1 MTEAE
6 VLDAQKTQ
14 FVSIQILRAS
24 RVLKRQ
30 ANRIIA
36 AHSDL
41 ALVEWQ
47 VLSTIV
53 TQEGEPGGAEVS
65 RLHDRAAIDKAQF
78 SRGLTSLIQRG
89 FVEKLPH
96 KLDRRK
102 SIVKTLPEGQAAYD
116 ALMPHMVNRDIAV
129 RSALTQHEQKML
141 TSILKKIEAAV
152 E

>member
-1 MTEAE
+1 MDERE
-6 VLDAQKTQ
+6 VLDAQETQ

-30 ANRIIA
+30 ANKIIA

-47 VLSTIV
+47 VISTIAL
-53 TQEGEPGGAEVS
+53 QESEPDGSEVS

-78 SRGLTSLIQRG
+78 SRGLSSLIARG
-89 FVEKLPH
+89 FVEKLQH
-96 KLDRRK
+96 QSDGRK
-102 SIVKTLPEGQAAYD
+102 SIVRILPKGRVAYE
-116 ALMPHMVNRDIAV
+116 ALMPHMMNRDAAV
-129 RSALTQHEQKML
+129 RAALTQQEQKML
-141 TSILKKIEAAV
+141 TTILKKIEAAV